1 MAGVESRLTIT
12 SKLIKS
18 HRDYY
23 FHSGAPTAA
32 RVIAY
37 YIIKIAPRRDKYS
50 DRYVQRYEMKRNEG
64 VQRGWWEPGRG
75 QTSANING
83 SALCIDSFRFSIR
96 RHQQQLTQR
105 PPRAPRFDVTLTPRR
120 AAPRRATPRHT
131 APSRQLAAA
140 GTQGSSANYLPALT
154 NE

>member
-50 DRYVQRYEMKRNEG
+50 DHYMQRYEMKRNEG
-64 VQRGWWEPGRG
+64 CSAAGGSRAEGRRA
-75 QTSANING
+75 QTLMAP
-83 SALCIDSFRFSIR
+83 ALCIDSFRFSIR
-96 RHQQQLTQR
+96 RRQQQLTQR
-105 PPRAPRFDVTLTPRR
+105 PPRAPRFDVTLTPRHTHT
-120 AAPRRATPRHT
+120 APRRT
-131 APSRQLAAA
+131 AS
-140 GTQGSSANYLPALT
+140 
-154 NE
+154 